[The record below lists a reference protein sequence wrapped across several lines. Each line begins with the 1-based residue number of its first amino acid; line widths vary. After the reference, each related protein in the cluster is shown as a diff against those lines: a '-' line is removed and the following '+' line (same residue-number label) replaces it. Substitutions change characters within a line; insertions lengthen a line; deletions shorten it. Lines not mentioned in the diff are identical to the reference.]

1 MAISAGRKS
10 GSISNVLLLFA
21 ITRNTAMMNV
31 VTMAMAVQYPSDSSP
46 CLVLGLFSRLIRR

>member
-46 CLVLGLFSRLIRR
+46 CMVLG